1 LWACFKRSKTLKPQ
15 SKGCDVAGK
24 CEHGLTTRECYVCA
38 SPKYAIQPLSPQPIT
53 GFLRAM
59 DLALLNAEAD
69 CRDGVLTTAALRDL
83 ARRYAERVEVERNE
97 RTTQP

>member
-1 LWACFKRSKTLKPQ
+1 
-15 SKGCDVAGK
+15 
-24 CEHGLTTRECYVCA
+24 
-38 SPKYAIQPLSPQPIT
+38 
-53 GFLRAM
+53 M